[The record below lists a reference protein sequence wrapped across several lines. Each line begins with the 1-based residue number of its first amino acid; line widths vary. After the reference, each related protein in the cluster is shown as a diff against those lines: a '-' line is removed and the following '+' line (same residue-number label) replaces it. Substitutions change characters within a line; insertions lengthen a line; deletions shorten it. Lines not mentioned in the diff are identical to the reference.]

1 MAEPSSCGR
10 SHGPKSLIFTIWSC
24 WSRARYSMSE
34 SSCLCNSLFPVPHSG
49 DFKTWGE
56 KCFLR
61 VTVETSPV
69 IFSNERPLVGT
80 NSTIVLPF
88 RLDFFRQKSLTCVPG
103 SPLILSLPPPP
114 LFLIRSY
121 CSFPQSLMTVAVK
134 VTNRAEK
141 GLCRPYRLS
150 HRELPRV
157 VGAAQYIAWLRDDQT
172 GIQDQRAR
180 SDHLRHNHFRE
191 AASWAGEILRCPHQS
206 ICPVCKWWVQRK
218 SPQLKIPSLFQGRAS
233 YAPQPLL
240 PPLVFIKGF

>member
-1 MAEPSSCGR
+1 
-10 SHGPKSLIFTIWSC
+10 
-24 WSRARYSMSE
+24 MSE
-34 SSCLCNSLFPVPHSG
+34 SSCLFNSLFPVPHSEELE
-49 DFKTWGE
+49 DFKTWGG

-69 IFSNERPLVGT
+69 IFSNERPLEWT
-80 NSTIVLPF
+80 NSTVVLPF
-88 RLDFFRQKSLTCVPG
+88 RLDFLRQKSLTCVPG
-103 SPLILSLPPPP
+103 SPLILCSLHPPTI
-114 LFLIRSY
+114 FLIRSY

-141 GLCRPYRLS
+141 AICQPYGLS

-172 GIQDQRAR
+172 GIQDQRGC
-180 SDHLRHNHFRE
+180 SDHLRQNRFKE
-191 AASWAGEILRCPHQS
+191 AVSWAGEILRCPHQS

-233 YAPQPLL
+233 YAPQPSL
-240 PPLVFIKGF
+240 PPLVFITGF